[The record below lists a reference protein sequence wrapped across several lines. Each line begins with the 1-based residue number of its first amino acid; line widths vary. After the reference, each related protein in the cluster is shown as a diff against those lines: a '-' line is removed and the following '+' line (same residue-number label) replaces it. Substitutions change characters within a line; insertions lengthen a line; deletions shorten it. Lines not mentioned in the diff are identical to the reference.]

1 MAMQIRIDRDNH
13 KRLARAAR
21 ENRRSVA
28 QEGNKIIADYFRQPK
43 ILIPDS
49 LDREIN
55 LKP

>member
-13 KRLARAAR
+13 KRLAKAAR